1 MAKGAQSVADIDVM
15 TVHEL
20 REEWQRI
27 HRNAPPRLPADLM
40 RLALAYELQ
49 RKREGGL
56 SRGVKAQL
64 RRAPSA
70 DASATLP
77 ALKPGA
83 CLVREWHGTTRSVA
97 VTDGA
102 YLYEGKSY
110 RSLSAIAH
118 EITGTKWSGPRFFGV
133 RGS

>member
-1 MAKGAQSVADIDVM
+1 MAKRAQSIADLDVM
-15 TVHEL
+15 TAPEF
-20 REEWQRI
+20 REEWRRV
-27 HRNAPPRLPADLM
+27 HRNAPPRLPVDLM

-64 RRAPSA
+64 RRTPPA
-70 DASATLP
+70 DASALLLT
-77 ALKPGA
+77 LKPGA
-83 CLVREWHGTTRSVA
+83 CLVREWHGKTHSVA

-110 RSLSAIAH
+110 RSLSAIAY

>member
-1 MAKGAQSVADIDVM
+1 MVKRAQSVSDIDVM
-15 TVHEL
+15 TSHKL
-20 REEWQRI
+20 REEWRRI
-27 HRNAPPRLPADLM
+27 HRNTPPRLPIDLM

-49 RKREGGL
+49 HKREGGL

-64 RRAPSA
+64 RRTPSA
-70 DASATLP
+70 NVSAALP

-83 CLVREWHGTTRSVA
+83 CLVREWHGKTHSVA
-97 VTDGA
+97 VTDDT

-110 RSLSAIAH
+110 RSLSAIAY

-133 RGS
+133 RST